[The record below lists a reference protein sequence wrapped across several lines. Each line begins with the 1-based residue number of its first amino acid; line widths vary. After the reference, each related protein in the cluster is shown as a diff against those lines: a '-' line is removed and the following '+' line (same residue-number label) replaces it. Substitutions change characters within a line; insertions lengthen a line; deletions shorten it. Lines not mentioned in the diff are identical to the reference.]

1 MQTINSILVGVDLT
15 HADRLVAEELNEQ
28 TAEAVERA
36 VWLAS
41 MFNARLEFFAAMDLS
56 AHTKH
61 LLEEDRDHLTH
72 NVEDQAHQVMS
83 TLIEQAKEQG
93 VESSSKVAFGHPWRE
108 IILEVINH
116 KHDMVMVGT
125 RPHGLTGR
133 LFGGTVMNLFRQCP
147 CPVYAVK
154 IDEEPEVPEIVI
166 ASDMSEVSND
176 ILNFMVSSAQVADMK
191 LHLVHAVDT
200 RLDERF
206 KGLGINQETV
216 KKCTE
221 DIKAEIEQEL
231 NEQLAQT
238 DFRTLT
244 YGVQVHVLEGAPEVA
259 IPKFIAERKIHLLT
273 MGTLARTGISGFFI
287 GNTAE
292 RMLEKVNCSVL
303 TFKPADFVSPVVP
316 E

>member
-1 MQTINSILVGVDLT
+1 MQNINSILVGVDLT
-15 HADRLVAEELNEQ
+15 HADRLVAPDLNEQ

-36 VWLAS
+36 IWLAKL
-41 MFNARLEFFAAMDLS
+41 FHAKLEFFAAIDLS

-61 LLEEDRDHLTH
+61 LLEADRDHLT
-72 NVEDQAHQVMS
+72 NTVEDEAHAVMS
-83 TLIEQAKEQG
+83 GLIEQAKQQG
-93 VESSSKVAFGHPWRE
+93 VESSSKVALGPSWRE
-108 IILEVINH
+108 IIIEVVKN

-125 RPHGLTGR
+125 RPHGFTGR

-147 CPVYAVK
+147 CPVFAVK
-154 IDEEPEVPEIVI
+154 VDEEPDVPEIVV
-166 ASDMSEVSND
+166 ASDMSDVSSD
-176 ILNFMVSSAQVADMK
+176 ILNFIVSAAQVADMK
-191 LHLVHAVDT
+191 IHLVHAIDT
-200 RLDERF
+200 QLDQRL
-206 KGLGINQETV
+206 KGLGVGDETL
-216 KKCTE
+216 KKCAE
-221 DIKAEIEQEL
+221 DIMEEVKNEL

-238 DFRTLT
+238 DYRTLS
-244 YGVQVHVLEGAPEVA
+244 YGVQVHVLEGSPEIA
-259 IPKFIAERKIHLLT
+259 IPAFINEHKVHLLA

>member
-1 MQTINSILVGVDLT
+1 MQNINSILVGVDLT

-36 VWLAS
+36 IWVAAL
-41 MFNARLEFFAAMDLS
+41 FNARLEFFAAMDLS

-61 LLEEDRDHLTH
+61 LLEEDRDHLTN
-72 NVEDQAHQVMS
+72 NVEDEAHRVMS
-83 TLIEQAKEQG
+83 ELIEKAKAKG
-93 VESSSKVAFGHPWRE
+93 VESSSTVAFGAPWRE
-108 IILEVINH
+108 IILEVIRE
-116 KHDMVMVGT
+116 KHDMVLVGT
-125 RPHGLTGR
+125 RPHGFTGR

-154 IDEEPEVPEIVI
+154 VDEEPEIPEIVV
-166 ASDMSEVSND
+166 ASDMSEVSSD
-176 ILNFMVSSAQVADMK
+176 ILNFIVSSAQVADMK
-191 LHLVHAVDT
+191 IHLVHAIDT
-200 RLDERF
+200 RLDERL
-206 KGLGINQETV
+206 KGLGVNQETL

-221 DIKAEIEQEL
+221 DIKSEIENEL

-244 YGVQVHVLEGAPEVA
+244 YGVQVHVLEGSPDVA
-259 IPKFIAERKIHLLT
+259 IPAFLAEHKVNLLA
-273 MGTLARTGISGFFI
+273 MGTLARSGLSGFFI

-303 TFKPADFVSPVVP
+303 TFKPSDFVSPVVP

>member
-1 MQTINSILVGVDLT
+1 MQTLNSILVGVDLT
-15 HADRLVAEELNEQ
+15 HADRLVASDLNEQ

-36 VWLAS
+36 IWAAS
-41 MFNARLEFFAAMDLS
+41 RFNAKLLFFAAIDLS

-61 LLEEDRDHLTH
+61 LLEEDKNHLH
-72 NVEDQAHQVMS
+72 KNVTDEAHAVMQ
-83 TLIEQAKEQG
+83 TLIDQAKEQG
-93 VESSSKVAFGHPWRE
+93 VDSSSQVALGPPWRE
-108 IILEVINH
+108 IILEVIKN
-116 KHDMVMVGT
+116 KHDLVMVGT
-125 RPHGLTGR
+125 RPHGFSGR

-154 IDEEPEVPEIVI
+154 VDEEPDVPDVVV
-166 ASDMSEVSND
+166 ASDMSEVSTD
-176 ILNFMVSSAQVADMK
+176 ILNFIVNAAQVADMK
-191 LHLVHAVDT
+191 IHLVHAIDT
-200 RLDERF
+200 KLDQRL
-206 KGLGINQETV
+206 KGLGVSDDTL
-216 KKCTE
+216 KKCSE
-221 DIKAEIEQEL
+221 DILEEVRNEL

-244 YGVQVHVLEGAPEVA
+244 YGVQVHVLEGSPEVA
-259 IPKFIAERKIHLLT
+259 IPAYIAETKVNLLA
-273 MGTLARTGISGFFI
+273 MGTLARSGLSGFFI